1 MTDHTRALTLVLGG
15 TGKTGRR
22 VVQRLTAQGEPVRI
36 GSRSGG
42 VPFDWENPAT
52 WAPALTGVNAAYVS
66 YYPDLAAPGAAEAIG
81 SFAEMAVNSGTRRLV
96 MLSGRGE
103 DEAVACEKALA
114 YSGADWTVLRCSWF
128 DQNFSEGYLL
138 EPVMSGHV
146 FLPAGPAGEPFLDAD
161 DIADVAAAVLTQ
173 AGHTG
178 QVYEL
183 TGPRLLTFADAV
195 AEIAAATGRPIGYTA
210 IPAADYAE
218 ALAAEGVP
226 AEVIELLTY
235 LFTTV
240 LDGRNAQLGDGIR
253 QVLGR
258 PARDFA
264 DYARDAAG
272 TGIWNQ
278 Q

>member
-1 MTDHTRALTLVLGG
+1 
-15 TGKTGRR
+15 
-22 VVQRLTAQGEPVRI
+22 
-36 GSRSGG
+36 
-42 VPFDWENPAT
+42 
-52 WAPALTGVNAAYVS
+52 VS

-81 SFAEMAVNSGTRRLV
+81 SFAEIAVNSGTRRLV

-103 DEAVACEKALA
+103 DEAMACEKALA
-114 YSGADWTVLRCSWF
+114 DSGADWTVLRCSWF

-161 DIADVAAAVLTQ
+161 DIADAAAAVLNQT
-173 AGHTG
+173 GHTG

-195 AEIAAATGRPIGYTA
+195 AEVAAAAGRPIGYTA
-210 IPAADYAE
+210 VPAAGYAE
-218 ALAAEGVP
+218 ALAAEDVP
-226 AEVIELLTY
+226 ADVIELLTY

-240 LDGRNAQLGDGIR
+240 LDGRNAHLGDGI
-253 QVLGR
+253 QQILGR

-264 DYARDAAG
+264 DYARAAAA
-272 TGIWNQ
+272 TGIWNRG
-278 Q
+278 

>member
-1 MTDHTRALTLVLGG
+1 MTALTLVLGG

-22 VVQRLTAQGEPVRI
+22 VVQRLTALDEPVRI

-42 VPFDWENPAT
+42 LPFDWEDPAT
-52 WAPALTGVNAAYVS
+52 WAPALTGVKAAYVS

-114 YSGADWTVLRCSWF
+114 ESGADWTVLRCSWF

-138 EPVMSGHV
+138 GPVLSGHV
-146 FLPAGPAGEPFLDAD
+146 VLPVPAVGEPFVDAD

-173 AGHTG
+173 AGHAG
-178 QVYEL
+178 QAYEL

-195 AEIAAATGRPIGYTA
+195 AEIAAATRRPIGYTA
-210 IPAADYAE
+210 VPAADYAE
-218 ALAAEGVP
+218 AMAAEGVP
-226 AEVIELLTY
+226 GEVIELLTY

-240 LDGRNAQLGDGIR
+240 LDGRNAHLGNGIR
-253 QVLGR
+253 QVLAR

-264 DYARDAAG
+264 NYARDAAA
-272 TGIWNQ
+272 TGIWDQ